1 LLQDYAICVGGYP
14 LAYRPTFAAAAEA
27 ARAAMSARRRA
38 AEDVSIYEVR
48 TGIHF
53 EVPGK
58 PEPENDCP
66 EEALAVL
73 SRMPP
78 QAE

>member
-1 LLQDYAICVGGYP
+1 
-14 LAYRPTFAAAAEA
+14 
-27 ARAAMSARRRA
+27 MSARRRA